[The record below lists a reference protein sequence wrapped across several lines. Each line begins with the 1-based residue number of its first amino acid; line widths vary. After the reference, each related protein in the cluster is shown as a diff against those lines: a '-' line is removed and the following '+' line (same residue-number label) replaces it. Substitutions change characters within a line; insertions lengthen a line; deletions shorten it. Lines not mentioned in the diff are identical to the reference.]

1 MIAESVCMSVER
13 SEYLVLEFV
22 AILRKQEIE
31 WLEGFFVIVFAPP
44 LTLIFVIEFELI
56 PLWTTIE

>member
-1 MIAESVCMSVER
+1 MSVER